1 MNNHGFPIEIHSFH
15 RYLYVGGLAQTCEMA
30 TVLDSWMSLHFQ
42 ICLVCKFA
50 GSMAISDPTLRL
62 GAWGSVGICARSRL
76 ILGRLAR
83 GAILKGTYFSPPL
96 LPPPL
101 APLSP
106 WAPGALA
113 APPWWGRVAVLCS
126 GPS

>member
-1 MNNHGFPIEIHSFH
+1 
-15 RYLYVGGLAQTCEMA
+15 MA
-30 TVLDSWMSLHFQ
+30 TVLQWIDKFTQFSELF
-42 ICLVCKFA
+42 VCKFA
-50 GSMAISDPTLRL
+50 RSMAISDPTFRL

-106 WAPGALA
+106 GAPGALA
-113 APPWWGRVAVLCS
+113 APPLVGSGGCS
-126 GPS
+126 LFRS

>member
-1 MNNHGFPIEIHSFH
+1 
-15 RYLYVGGLAQTCEMA
+15 
-30 TVLDSWMSLHFQ
+30 
-42 ICLVCKFA
+42 
-50 GSMAISDPTLRL
+50 MAISDPTLRL

-106 WAPGALA
+106 GAPGALA
-113 APPWWGRVAVLCS
+113 APPGGVGWLFSVPVLVKAYWGFCLLS
-126 GPS
+126 

>member
-1 MNNHGFPIEIHSFH
+1 
-15 RYLYVGGLAQTCEMA
+15 
-30 TVLDSWMSLHFQ
+30 
-42 ICLVCKFA
+42 
-50 GSMAISDPTLRL
+50 MAISDPTFRL

-76 ILGRLAR
+76 ILGRNAR

-106 WAPGALA
+106 GAPGALA
-113 APPWWGRVAVLCS
+113 APPPGGVGWLFSVPVLVKAYWGFCLLS
-126 GPS
+126 